1 MSILTS
7 KVSFTSKLVASACP
21 VHEEFGTSSFMLAV
35 SPGQPISISD
45 DPDAVTLIGSS
56 QDAAN
61 QINKKE
67 IHWGVSAFFILVVNE
82 EVISYFYCFCC
93 LGVNFELLCLL

>member
-1 MSILTS
+1 M
-7 KVSFTSKLVASACP
+7 KKLVDKTCSLLL
-21 VHEEFGTSSFMLAV
+21 LAV
-35 SPGQPISISD
+35 SPGQPVSISD

-67 IHWGVSAFFILVVNE
+67 IHWGVSVFCIVVVNE
-82 EVISYFYCFCC
+82 EVVGYFYCICVSRC
-93 LGVNFELLCLL
+93 

>member
-1 MSILTS
+1 M
-7 KVSFTSKLVASACP
+7 KNLVDS
-21 VHEEFGTSSFMLAV
+21 VENTSSFMLAV

-67 IHWGVSAFFILVVNE
+67 IRWGVSAFFILVVNE

-93 LGVNFELLCLL
+93 LGVNFELFSVCYSCLKIL